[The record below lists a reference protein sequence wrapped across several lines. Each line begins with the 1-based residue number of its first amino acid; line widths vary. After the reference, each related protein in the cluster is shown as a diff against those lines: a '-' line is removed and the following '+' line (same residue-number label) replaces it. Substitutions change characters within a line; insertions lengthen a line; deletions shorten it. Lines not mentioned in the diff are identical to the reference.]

1 MQFPWHLYI
10 MAALYIL
17 AGINHFARP
26 KMYMRIM
33 PAYIPAHRTMV
44 NLSGVAEILLGLGLC
59 FPETKD
65 YAVYGIII
73 MLVVFLPIHFHML
86 SSPKAGMGLPR
97 WLLVWR
103 IPLQFVLIWWAWTYL
118 KI

>member
-26 KMYMRIM
+26 GMYIKIM
-33 PAYIPAHRTMV
+33 PPYVPVHRPLV
-44 NLSGVAEILLGLGLC
+44 YLSGVAEILLGVGLC
-59 FPETKD
+59 FPATKD
-65 YAVYGIII
+65 YAVYGIIV
-73 MLVVFLPIHFHML
+73 MLVVFFPVHFHML
-86 SSPKAGMGLPR
+86 SSSKAGEGLPR
-97 WLLVWR
+97 WLLILR

-118 KI
+118 KN